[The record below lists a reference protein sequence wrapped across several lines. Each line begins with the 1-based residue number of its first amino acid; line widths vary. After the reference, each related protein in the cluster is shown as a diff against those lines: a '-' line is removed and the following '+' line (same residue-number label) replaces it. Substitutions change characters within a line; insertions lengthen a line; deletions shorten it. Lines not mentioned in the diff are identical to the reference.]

1 MIEKVLFLF
10 ASEYILIMKIIRAF
24 FAFILIFCAAFTVF
38 VGKDKLNENNPVV
51 TPSQYKG
58 VITLWQID
66 SFEGGKGSRKQF
78 LLSVS
83 RNFEKE
89 NKGVLIMVISHTK
102 ESAEKAMEEG
112 NYPDMISYGAGVDV
126 VNMSEIKTSKRNL
139 GGLVGDK
146 SYAVSW
152 CRGGYALF
160 SNPKLT
166 GNNGGENQGEESE
179 KKITEI
185 DDLIVSQ
192 SAFTQPL
199 AALALEEI
207 TAKKAQIF
215 PPLEAYTKFVS
226 GKIPYFLGTQRDI
239 FRLNVRGFEFDFQPL
254 ETFNDLYQ
262 YISITATDTDKRFYC
277 QEFIDYLI
285 SEKVQSRLNEI
296 GMFSSFYQ
304 TSYELNEL
312 TSMQTIV
319 GFKTI
324 SAFMGNE
331 NLKQMQAISKNAACG
346 NLHDLNKLKTL
357 LV

>member
-1 MIEKVLFLF
+1 
-10 ASEYILIMKIIRAF
+10 
-24 FAFILIFCAAFTVF
+24 
-38 VGKDKLNENNPVV
+38 
-51 TPSQYKG
+51 
-58 VITLWQID
+58 
-66 SFEGGKGSRKQF
+66 
-78 LLSVS
+78 LSVS

-89 NKGVLIMVISHTK
+89 NKGVLIMVISHTQ
-102 ESAEKAMEEG
+102 ESAAQSINEG
-112 NYPDMISYGAGVDV
+112 NYPDMISFGAGVDV
-126 VNMSEIKTSKRNL
+126 VNMSEIKTNKNNL
-139 GGLVGDK
+139 GGFVGDK

-166 GNNGGENQGEESE
+166 SDNGDKNQGEESE
-179 KKITEI
+179 KKITKI

-207 TAKKAQIF
+207 AVENVQIY
-215 PPLEAYTKFVS
+215 PPLEAYVKFVS
-226 GKIPYFLGTQRDI
+226 GKIPYFLGTQRDV
-239 FRLNVRGFEFDFQPL
+239 FRLNARGFEFNFQPL
-254 ETFNDLYQ
+254 TTFNDLYQ
-262 YISITATDTDKRFYC
+262 YISISATDTNKRFYC
-277 QEFIDYLI
+277 QKFIDYLI

-304 TSYELNEL
+304 TPYEINEL
-312 TSMQTIV
+312 ISMQTLK

-324 SAFMGNE
+324 SAFMDRE
-331 NLKQMQAISKNAACG
+331 NLKQMQTISKNAALG